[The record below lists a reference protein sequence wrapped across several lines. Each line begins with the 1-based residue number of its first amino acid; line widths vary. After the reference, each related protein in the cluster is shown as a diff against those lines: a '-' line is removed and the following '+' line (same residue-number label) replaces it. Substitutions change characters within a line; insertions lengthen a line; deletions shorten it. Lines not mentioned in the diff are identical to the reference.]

1 MIKSCVSSTDN
12 VDLIGLVGMILI
24 CILGHGLTLGG
35 RVSTKFQKYIAS

>member
-24 CILGHGLTLGG
+24 CIL
-35 RVSTKFQKYIAS
+35 